1 MYSQKEKLKKLK
13 KTYKEQEIPRG
24 LQEEIRQRFLI
35 EEQSFIKAR
44 RRKRRLQ
51 GFVVS
56 LVIVMITTS
65 SLLFNSQVRS
75 FAEDLPI
82 LGSVIELIL
91 GERFTDQSEKID
103 IQVPKI
109 HTFTKDKQILKKLKK
124 NMEILKRI
132 ITKFW
137 VIIRKS

>member
-1 MYSQKEKLKKLK
+1 MYSQKENLKKLK
-13 KTYKEQEIPRG
+13 KTYKEQAIPKG
-24 LQEEIRQRFLI
+24 LKEEIRQRFII

-51 GFVVS
+51 GFGVS
-56 LVIVMITTS
+56 LAIVVITTS

-91 GERFTDQSEKID
+91 GERFTDRSEKSIFRYRRS
-103 IQVPKI
+103 IHKMRKKI
-109 HTFTKDKQILKKLKK
+109 KQF
-124 NMEILKRI
+124 MD
-132 ITKFW
+132 
-137 VIIRKS
+137 